1 MKIIIRALVIFMAAL
16 VVCGGTWVYARSS
29 GTNAG
34 FPQRGE
40 FTQGQ
45 QTAGAPNVQGTAN
58 GQFRP
63 REGGREG
70 RGGGG
75 IFGFLEMGRSLIVI
89 AVVIVVFS
97 LAARLFRRTPAAR
110 TKTTQS
116 PPDPTLSA

>member
-1 MKIIIRALVIFMAAL
+1 MKIIFRICLILLAAL
-16 VVCGGTWVYARSS
+16 AVCGGTWLYARSN

-34 FPQRGE
+34 FPQQGE
-40 FTQGQ
+40 FAQ
-45 QTAGAPNVQGTAN
+45 QRPFGAPDAQGNAN

-75 IFGFLEMGRSLIVI
+75 GGLFGILEVGRPFVMI
-89 AVVIVVFS
+89 AVVIAVFS
-97 LAARLFRRTPAAR
+97 LVARVVRRKPGPR

-116 PPDPTLSA
+116 PT